1 MNACR
6 SPGPL
11 ALRLAPLSLWERLE
25 VGAIAMSIITRYVPW
40 VGHDAGGTLPPL
52 DVVAGIVRPGAW
64 RLPQDW
70 PPLTAGEALVF
81 VPPQWIGD
89 WETGHALAPAYHY
102 LWRVSHAE
110 LRPLLMPRRYRSIFS
125 PIARHACQSPPV
137 IPA

>member
-25 VGAIAMSIITRYVPW
+25 VGAIAMSIITRYVHW

-52 DVVAGIVRPGAW
+52 D
-64 RLPQDW
+64 
-70 PPLTAGEALVF
+70 
-81 VPPQWIGD
+81 
-89 WETGHALAPAYHY
+89 ALAPAYHY

-110 LRPLLMPRRYRSIFS
+110 LRPLLNAAPLSVYLQPYRPPRL
-125 PIARHACQSPPV
+125 PISACNPSLSRQDWKRMARQNEVSEVPESSEFQ
-137 IPA
+137 